1 MYGPTKQK
9 STKKMSMP
17 KPTTASRLLMNS
29 RSASRHPLCTAPT
42 SPPSGPSGSA
52 RWASSGGCGIAK
64 AAPFLRRGRSGHP
77 DARICDGERDI
88 RDQVSDDDKN
98 GARQGVGEHG
108 RVIDLDQAREEQQ
121 PQALVVEQLLANQV
135 PGQQD
140 RQRQADQ
147 RHHRQAGVAD

>member
-29 RSASRHPLCTAPT
+29 RRASRHPLCTAPI

-52 RWASSGGCGIAK
+52 RWGSSGGCCIAK

-77 DARICDGERDI
+77 DARIRDGERDI

-98 GARQGVGEHG
+98 GARQREGGHGGV
-108 RVIDLDQAREEQQ
+108 VDLDK
-121 PQALVVEQLLANQV
+121 VV
-135 PGQQD
+135 G
-140 RQRQADQ
+140 
-147 RHHRQAGVAD
+147 